1 MQRTPEPELMDAP
14 EQASA
19 YAAAD
24 FSAGDQALIERIQ
37 ALFPSGLGTKAGH

>member
-19 YAAAD
+19 YAAVP
-24 FSAGDQALIERIQ
+24 SSPLPPELRPQQRIRR
-37 ALFPSGLGTKAGH
+37 LS